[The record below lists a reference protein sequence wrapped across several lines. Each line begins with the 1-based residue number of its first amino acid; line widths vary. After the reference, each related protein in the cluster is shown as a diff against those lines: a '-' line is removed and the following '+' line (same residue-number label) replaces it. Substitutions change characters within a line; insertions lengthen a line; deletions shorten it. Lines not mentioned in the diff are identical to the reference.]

1 MQTSNLCETLVEG
14 FIRKSY
20 EDNLPKEADG
30 SKTGLIVY
38 AYGNPK
44 DPILAWGR
52 ASANPNAYGM
62 ANYKDL
68 KKVRDLGGDVSHII
82 AKKEKNKNGYD
93 DGIIDLIRDQKG
105 LIWVHSFIPTKS
117 IRNAID
123 IKEMM
128 YEQGDFDAKVM
139 RYQDP
144 SRPESQLL
152 NIV

>member
-1 MQTSNLCETLVEG
+1 MTNLCNILVEG
-14 FIRKSY
+14 FIKETY

-38 AYGNPK
+38 AYGNPN
-44 DPILAWGR
+44 DPTLAWGR
-52 ASANPNAYGM
+52 ASANPRGYGM
-62 ANYKDL
+62 ANYNDL

-82 AKKEKNKNGYD
+82 IKKEKNKNGYD
-93 DGIIDLIRDQKG
+93 DGIIDLIRAQKG

-144 SRPESQLL
+144 SRAEL